1 MIVVMKGCET
11 WIIKKSEPRN
21 WSFKTVVRGK
31 TLENLLDCKEIKPV
45 HPKGD
50 QPWIF
55 IERIDAEASI
65 QLTGKDPY
73 SGKDWRQEKG
83 MTEDAMV
90 R

>member
-31 TLENLLDCKEIKPV
+31 TLENPLDCKEIKPV
-45 HPKGD
+45 PPKGD

-55 IERIDAEASI
+55 IQSIDAEAEAPI
-65 QLTGKDPY
+65 FWPP
-73 SGKDWRQEKG
+73 
-83 MTEDAMV
+83 DAKS
-90 R
+90 